1 MFMMRKNTFKYSQY
15 KPLCQNYRGSSTR
28 MQTYEQKVTGSNPCI
43 IWENLL
49 NDYLKAALKQGT

>member
-1 MFMMRKNTFKYSQY
+1 MMRINKLKYSKY
-15 KPLCQNYRGSSTR
+15 KPLGKNYRGGSKR

-43 IWENLL
+43 TWEDLF